1 MKIQFLQ
8 LQTHGDERG
17 SLIALEEGKNIPF
30 SVKRV
35 YYMFETGEGVR
46 RGFHAH
52 KSLKQVAV
60 AVRGSCR
67 FMLDDGTEK
76 IDIRLDHPQQG
87 LLIESFIWREM
98 YDFSPD
104 CVLMVLADNLY
115 DEADYVRDYAT
126 FQQMVSDEMAPDA
139 YRPFLTAARG

>member
-1 MKIQFLQ
+1 MKIHYLQ
-8 LQTHGDERG
+8 LQAHGDERG

-30 SVKRV
+30 QVKRV
-35 YYMFETGEGVR
+35 YYMFDTGEGVR
-46 RGFHAH
+46 RGYHAH
-52 KSLKQVAV
+52 KSLKQVAI

-67 FMLDDGTEK
+67 FMLDDGCEK
-76 IDIRLDHPQQG
+76 IDIRLDNPNQG

-98 YDFSPD
+98 YDFSAD

-126 FQQMVSDEMAPDA
+126 FQAMV
-139 YRPFLTAARG
+139 TA

>member
-1 MKIQFLQ
+1 MNVQYLQ
-8 LQTHGDERG
+8 LQAHGDDRG

-30 SVKRV
+30 QVKRV
-35 YYMFETGEGVR
+35 YYMFDTGDGVR

-52 KSLKQVAV
+52 KSLKQVAI

-67 FMLDDGTEK
+67 FLLDDGKEK
-76 IDIRLDHPQQG
+76 IDVRLDNPCQG

-98 YDFSPD
+98 YDFSAD

-126 FQQMVSDEMAPDA
+126 FLAMV
-139 YRPFLTAARG
+139 TA

>member
-1 MKIQFLQ
+1 MKVHFLQ
-8 LQTHGDERG
+8 LQTHGDDRG

-30 SVKRV
+30 QVKRV
-35 YYMFETGEGVR
+35 YYMFETGDGVR
-46 RGFHAH
+46 RGYHAH
-52 KSLKQVAV
+52 KSLKQVAI
-60 AVRGSCR
+60 AVRGSCC
-67 FMLDDGTEK
+67 FLLDDGTEK
-76 IDIRLDHPQQG
+76 INVRLDNPCQG

-126 FQQMVSDEMAPDA
+126 FQAMV
-139 YRPFLTAARG
+139 TV

>member
-1 MKIQFLQ
+1 MEIKLISLQ
-8 LQTHGDERG
+8 AHGDERG

-35 YYMFETGEGVR
+35 YYLFNTKEGVS

-52 KSLKQVAV
+52 RELKQVAI

-67 FMLDDGTEK
+67 FVLDNAKERV
-76 IDIRLDHPQQG
+76 DILLDNPAQG

-98 YDFSPD
+98 HDFSDD
-104 CVLMVLADNLY
+104 CVLMVLADQLY
-115 DEADYVRDYAT
+115 DESDYIRKYED
-126 FQQMVSDEMAPDA
+126 
-139 YRPFLTAARG
+139 FLRIANAQ